1 MQAGVSSTE
10 QLSLLLELNRA
21 FSALM
26 ELEDLLPFIMAKT
39 NEVFAAESC
48 ALLLLDEERQELFF
62 PVTSDVSPERAE
74 RLKVMRFPA
83 DKGVAGWV
91 LEQGKPTL
99 VPDVSRD
106 ERFYA
111 GVDRQSGAH
120 TRELLCAPL
129 HTRHGTIGVIEL
141 RNKREGGFTQG
152 DLAFLDA
159 LAGSVAIAIENARL
173 YQQVRH
179 SEAQLKE
186 EVAILQRERT
196 HQQRFAEVVGNGTAM
211 GKVFALMESAISSP
225 ITVLLQGETGTGRES
240 IARAIHYNGPRKEKP
255 FVAVNCGALMET
267 LLESELFGYK
277 RGAFTGAMT
286 DKQGLFEAANGG
298 TIFLDEIGDT
308 TPALQV
314 KLLRV
319 LQEGEIRRVGET
331 QARRVDVR
339 VLSATNRDLAQE
351 VQHKRF
357 REDLYYRLSVFPIT
371 LPPLRERREDI
382 PLLVTHFLR
391 RSGNKLGKHVRGI
404 THEAVELFVHY
415 PWPGN
420 VRELENEIERAV
432 ALTPE
437 GDTITPEY
445 LSEKIVAQKAVR
457 VSLPAEAG
465 TLKQARL
472 TFEREYVAEV
482 LRQHQGNAVQAAKAL
497 GISRQMLQTKIKEYG
512 LRAR

>member
-1 MQAGVSSTE
+1 ME
-10 QLSLLLELNRA
+10 LSRA

-26 ELEDLLPFIMAKT
+26 ELEDLLLFIMAKT

-48 ALLLLDEERQELFF
+48 ALLLLDEKRQELFF
-62 PVTSDVSPERAE
+62 PVTSDVSPERAK
-74 RLKVMRFPA
+74 RLKATRFPA

-91 LEQGKPTL
+91 LQQGRPTL
-99 VPDVSRD
+99 VPDVNRD

-141 RNKREGGFTQG
+141 RNKREGAFTQE

-159 LAGSVAIAIENARL
+159 LAGSVAVAIENARL
-173 YQQVRH
+173 YEQVRH

-186 EVAILQRERT
+186 EVATLQRERT
-196 HQQRFAEVVGNGTAM
+196 HQQRFAEIIGNGAAM
-211 GKVFALMESAISSP
+211 GKVFALIESAISSP
-225 ITVLLQGETGTGRES
+225 ITVLLQGETGTGKES
-240 IARAIHYNGPRKEKP
+240 IARAIHYHGPRKEKP
-255 FVAVNCGALMET
+255 FIAVNCGALTET

-277 RGAFTGAMT
+277 KGAFTGAIV
-286 DKQGLFEAANGG
+286 DQQGLFEAAHGG
-298 TIFLDEIGDT
+298 TLFLDEIGDT

-331 QARRVDVR
+331 HTRRVDVR
-339 VLSATNRDLAQE
+339 VLSATNRDLTQE
-351 VQHKRF
+351 VQHRRF

-371 LPPLRERREDI
+371 VPPLRERREDI

-391 RSGNKLGKHVRGI
+391 RSNERLGRHIQGI
-404 THEAVELFVHY
+404 AHEAIELFVHY

-432 ALTPE
+432 ALAPE
-437 GDTITPEY
+437 GDPITPAF
-445 LSEKIVAQKAVR
+445 LSEKIAMQKAVR

-482 LRQHQGNAVQAAKAL
+482 LRQHHGNAVQAAKAL
-497 GISRQMLQTKIKEYG
+497 GISRQTLQTKIKEYG